1 MSKYRIFLISLVND
15 LKIFGLSLSIITKV
29 LKNSEI
35 LIFDNY
41 LKNAEEKGDSKGKKV
56 IKNFDEWN

>member
-1 MSKYRIFLISLVND
+1 MSKYWTSWVVSLVND
-15 LKIFGLSLSIITKV
+15 LKIFGLSLLIITKV

-41 LKNAEEKGDSKGKKV
+41 LKNAEEKGDSKGKKGY
-56 IKNFDEWN
+56 KEF